1 MWQCCMYLGCLTSPC
16 GFSVS
21 STAGGCCWWAAPE
34 HAHMTGPEFPCYS
47 HPASPLH
54 PNQPEQSRSKRCK
67 FSHMKALFN
76 MLMLM
81 CTNYFFGSK
90 FSGVSLTMLKQGWHL
105 GLKGFLKL
113 YKYLLLTVICSGSSG
128 RGLAWTQD
136 VNHLL
141 LHLLE
146 DFLKLSVLQH
156 QRPLTRLVVTEQ
168 GLVHLTFVAAE
179 SNLQTLYG
187 YPIGDGTFDKCG

>member
-1 MWQCCMYLGCLTSPC
+1 
-16 GFSVS
+16 
-21 STAGGCCWWAAPE
+21 
-34 HAHMTGPEFPCYS
+34 
-47 HPASPLH
+47 
-54 PNQPEQSRSKRCK
+54 
-67 FSHMKALFN
+67 
-76 MLMLM
+76 MLMSM
-81 CTNYFFGSK
+81 RSNYFFGSK
-90 FSGVSLTMLKQGWHL
+90 FSGVSLTMLKQGRHR
-105 GLKGFLKL
+105 GLKGFSKL

-156 QRPLTRLVVTEQ
+156 QGPLTRLVVTEQ

-187 YPIGDGTFDKCG
+187 YPIGGGTFDKWGQRVTGWPS